1 MQPMI
6 FQRKDLID
14 ALLDLAPA
22 SAAVANYCDHVEHN
36 ELVEIE
42 WVREAARTLRRTSL
56 HLCGLAGVDPVDLY
70 AERLAM
76 IEHRNVHHS
85 DESFDGAGAARGVGE
100 WRALQLA
107 QDEHD
112 QAYHFDVVG
121 LTKSEQLRHY
131 ALHVAKL
138 AGACADAARGDLAH
152 EDFLG
157 RRVPDMLLFG
167 VKLATVTSEKLPHE
181 PIAVGRIV
189 PDVRAVA

>member
-22 SAAVANYCDHVEHN
+22 SAVVANYCDHVEHN

-42 WVREAARTLRRTSL
+42 WVREAARILRRTSL
-56 HLCGLAGVDPVDLY
+56 HLCGLAGTDPVDLY

-76 IEHRNVHHS
+76 IERRNVHHS
-85 DESFDGAGAARGVGE
+85 GESFDGAAAARGVEE
-100 WRALQLA
+100 WRVLQLV
-107 QDEHD
+107 QDKHD
-112 QAYHFDVVG
+112 QAYHYDVVG

-157 RRVPDMLLFG
+157 RRVADMLLFG
-167 VKLATVTSEKLPHE
+167 VKLATVTSEKLPYE
-181 PIAVGRIV
+181 PITASGIA
-189 PDVRAVA
+189 PDIRAVA